1 MMKVEARLEVISQ
14 NFSVNSKFVKKIMWF
29 FFFVKFSGRS
39 TRSGR
44 RDSLSPDSAKEDG
57 NFPQFF
63 VKSLFREFNAI
74 FLEYEKHLAYGNSR
88 KTYFTYST
96 WNQFFWKI
104 SFTFHSVEKYYQM
117 RSHLT
122 ELSCKNGIYQ
132 ERGPK
137 GPDF

>member
-1 MMKVEARLEVISQ
+1 MSPEVSLEPNDESGSSVGGNFTKFFRQFKVCKKNYVI
-14 NFSVNSKFVKKIMWF
+14 

-96 WNQFFWKI
+96 
-104 SFTFHSVEKYYQM
+104 
-117 RSHLT
+117 
-122 ELSCKNGIYQ
+122 
-132 ERGPK
+132 
-137 GPDF
+137 